1 MSALIGPE
9 DRHHAASFV
18 PVLRTSPIKFN
29 SLPGA
34 YRRIMTHIDEP
45 GSPGFLRIGPSFTT
59 GTPTPKITLFAGEL
73 SGPFT
78 GLHIGLS
85 HSIEMAQAQQ
95 LKPRKTGLEA
105 VGFN

>member
-1 MSALIGPE
+1 MI
-9 DRHHAASFV
+9 
-18 PVLRTSPIKFN
+18 
-29 SLPGA
+29 
-34 YRRIMTHIDEP
+34 THIYEP
-45 GSPGFLRIGPSFTT
+45 GSPGFLRLGPSFTT

-85 HSIEMAQAQQ
+85 HSIEMAQARQ

-105 VGFN
+105 VGLNRKHVSRWSPRRKRRGYNRLRGKGS

>member
-1 MSALIGPE
+1 MV
-9 DRHHAASFV
+9 V
-18 PVLRTSPIKFN
+18 PVLRTFQV
-29 SLPGA
+29 PGA
-34 YRRIMTHIDEP
+34 LYPRPYDLMITHICQP
-45 GSPGFLRIGPSFTT
+45 GSPGFVRIGPSFTT

-78 GLHIGLS
+78 GLHSGLS